1 MKKLK
6 LLLST
11 FLGLT
16 SVGIIAPITTSCT
29 TITNNANNFDLNLEI
44 KNARKNLILEQSA
57 IDLNNLIEQSLIIR
71 NNSLLTYEE
80 ITKKVIVNKD
90 NFLYKKLEENDL
102 NNDFEEETKKVI
114 YQSYL
119 EEFSNDENNARCG
132 KVVTKHFWT
141 AVGWRIAGM
150 LLFSLSKIWW
160 GVQLVPAIVN
170 LIQNYDASGFIGLS
184 FDLPDFVFIH

>member
-1 MKKLK
+1 
-6 LLLST
+6 
-11 FLGLT
+11 
-16 SVGIIAPITTSCT
+16 
-29 TITNNANNFDLNLEI
+29 
-44 KNARKNLILEQSA
+44 
-57 IDLNNLIEQSLIIR
+57 
-71 NNSLLTYEE
+71 LTYEE